1 MLEHLHSRHLDTK
14 LHTVWVDNDDL
25 VASFPLWNLSG
36 QMIGY
41 HQYRPDKTKELPNN
55 PKEGRYFT
63 KRKDGRV
70 GLWGMESWSL
80 TDTLF
85 VTEGV
90 FDAARLTQR
99 GASALAVLSSDA
111 SRATKRWLWC
121 VRRVRRVVAV
131 CDNDAAG
138 EWLRELG
145 HDSVVAEGKDLGESS
160 DEFVQYLL
168 KQYL

>member
-1 MLEHLHSRHLDTK
+1 MLEHLKSRHLDTK
-14 LHTVWVDNDDL
+14 LHTAWLDNDEL

-41 HQYRPDKTKELPNN
+41 HQYRPDKSKDPPNN

-70 GLWGMESWSL
+70 GLWGMESWNLSN
-80 TDTLF
+80 TLF
-85 VTEGV
+85 LTEGV
-90 FDAARLTQR
+90 FDAARLTER

-111 SRATKRWLWC
+111 SQATRRWLWC
-121 VRRVRRVVAV
+121 VRRMRRVVAV
-131 CDNDAAG
+131 CDNDSAG
-138 EWLRELG
+138 QWLRKLG
-145 HDSVVAEGKDLGESS
+145 HEWVVAENKDLGDSS
-160 DEFVQYLL
+160 NEFVSYLL